1 MTGTAA
7 QSAIVMLLA
16 ASFGVGLAQISSSA
30 TGFQLAHPEEGWD
43 IIFPLSVAQCEP
55 VSIYYNH
62 TLPTPGFTIH
72 ISVNDPQ
79 ESTVLLTIDPPQ
91 DYGVGYL
98 EWICDIPAGH
108 SFIVQSLRAQYYVV
122 GYGSSSSCLGEITT
136 TYAHMSYNTMAL
148 QSYTKNAPRTV
159 SPDLSKYP
167 RCFSLHSSTLSI
179 HV

>member
-1 MTGTAA
+1 MTRTAA
-7 QSAIVMLLA
+7 KFAVVLLLA
-16 ASFGVGLAQISSSA
+16 ASVAVGLAQISSSA
-30 TGFQLAHPEEGWD
+30 TGVQLAHPDEGWD

-62 TLPTPGFTIH
+62 TLPTPGRTIH

-122 GYGSSSSCLGEITT
+122 GHGSSSSCLGKITT

-148 QSYTKNAPRTV
+148 RSYTENAPRTI
-159 SPDLSKYP
+159 SPSLSEDA
-167 RCFSLHSSTLSI
+167 RCFSLDPSTLSI